1 MEEFLLSSV
10 KETADRY
17 REEMMKLY
25 GNKMKSGINNY
36 NVKSEETENNAVI
49 DEQNQ
54 DIPQQQDL
62 SEENNGMSM
71 NQSDSI
77 ESRYPEPVIPAF
89 MREQT
94 DVNEPDEDTVPMNN
108 MGNTED
114 QRGQEANENQRPAAI
129 WTDEEADA
137 YGYLLVQARTLDS
150 GIPIPNAA
158 VKVSRTVDGQEKV
171 YVFTKTD
178 MNGKTEI
185 MKLPTIKLK
194 KIQRTPEDFEQS
206 LKYDVSVYMDNFFTE
221 TSVNVPIFENI
232 KSIQTFNMIP
242 EPKFNSNNDT
252 IRFRN
257 TEPEI

>member
-25 GNKMKSGINNY
+25 GNKMKSGINNN
-36 NVKSEETENNAVI
+36 NVKREETENNAVI

-54 DIPQQQDL
+54 NIPQQQDL
-62 SEENNGMSM
+62 SEENNGISM
-71 NQSDSI
+71 NQLGSI

-108 MGNTED
+108 MED
-114 QRGQEANENQRPAAI
+114 MDDLRGQEANENERPAAI
-129 WTDEEADA
+129 DTDEEAEA

-150 GIPIPNAA
+150 GIPIANAA
-158 VKVSRTVDGQEKV
+158 VKVSRTIDGEEKV

-206 LKYDVSVYMDNFFTE
+206 IKYDVSVYMENFFTE

>member
-1 MEEFLLSSV
+1 
-10 KETADRY
+10 
-17 REEMMKLY
+17 
-25 GNKMKSGINNY
+25 
-36 NVKSEETENNAVI
+36 
-49 DEQNQ
+49 
-54 DIPQQQDL
+54 
-62 SEENNGMSM
+62 
-71 NQSDSI
+71 
-77 ESRYPEPVIPAF
+77 
-89 MREQT
+89 
-94 DVNEPDEDTVPMNN
+94 
-108 MGNTED
+108 
-114 QRGQEANENQRPAAI
+114 
-129 WTDEEADA
+129 
-137 YGYLLVQARTLDS
+137 
-150 GIPIPNAA
+150 
-158 VKVSRTVDGQEKV
+158 
-171 YVFTKTD
+171 

>member
-1 MEEFLLSSV
+1 MSSI

-25 GNKMKSGINNY
+25 GNKMKSGINND

-49 DEQNQ
+49 EEQKQ
-54 DIPQQQDL
+54 DIPQRLDL
-62 SEENNGMSM
+62 FEENNSMNM

-108 MGNTED
+108 MVNTED
-114 QRGQEANENQRPAAI
+114 LRGQEANENEKPAKVQ
-129 WTDEEADA
+129 TDEEADA

-158 VKVSRTVDGQEKV
+158 VKVSRTIDGAEKV

-185 MKLPTIKLK
+185 IKLPTIKLK

-242 EPKFNSNNDT
+242 EPKFGSNDET
-252 IRFRN
+252 IRFSN

>member
-1 MEEFLLSSV
+1 MSSV

-62 SEENNGMSM
+62 SEENNSMSM
-71 NQSDSI
+71 NRSDSI
-77 ESRYPEPVIPAF
+77 ESRYPEPVIPDF

-129 WTDEEADA
+129 WTDEEIGRAH
-137 YGYLLVQARTLDS
+137 V
-150 GIPIPNAA
+150 
-158 VKVSRTVDGQEKV
+158 
-171 YVFTKTD
+171 
-178 MNGKTEI
+178 
-185 MKLPTIKLK
+185 
-194 KIQRTPEDFEQS
+194 
-206 LKYDVSVYMDNFFTE
+206 
-221 TSVNVPIFENI
+221 
-232 KSIQTFNMIP
+232 
-242 EPKFNSNNDT
+242 
-252 IRFRN
+252 
-257 TEPEI
+257 

>member
-1 MEEFLLSSV
+1 MSSI

-25 GNKMKSGINNY
+25 GNKMKSGINND

-49 DEQNQ
+49 EEQKQ
-54 DIPQQQDL
+54 DIPQRQDL
-62 SEENNGMSM
+62 SEEDSNMST
-71 NQSDSI
+71 NQFDSI

-114 QRGQEANENQRPAAI
+114 LRGQEANENERPANVQ
-129 WTDEEADA
+129 TDEESEA

-158 VKVSRTVDGQEKV
+158 VKVSRTIDGAEKV

-185 MKLPTIKLK
+185 IKLPTIKLK
-194 KIQRTPEDFEQS
+194 KIQRMPEDFEQS

-242 EPKFNSNNDT
+242 EPKLSSNDET
-252 IRFRN
+252 IRFSN

>member
-1 MEEFLLSSV
+1 MSSV

-25 GNKMKSGINNY
+25 GNKMKSGINND
-36 NVKSEETENNAVI
+36 NVKSEETENNDVI
-49 DEQNQ
+49 EEQKQ
-54 DIPQQQDL
+54 DIPQQQYL
-62 SEENNGMSM
+62 SEEDNSMGM

-94 DVNEPDEDTVPMNN
+94 DVNEPDEDTIPMNN

-114 QRGQEANENQRPAAI
+114 LRGQEANENEIPAKVQA
-129 WTDEEADA
+129 DEEADA

-158 VKVSRTVDGQEKV
+158 VKVSRTIDGKEKV
-171 YVFTKTD
+171 YVFTNTD

-206 LKYDVSVYMDNFFTE
+206 IKYDVSVYMDNFFTE

-242 EPKFNSNNDT
+242 EPKFSSNDET